1 MATQFIRINDEVGVE
16 ISSDLAE
23 QASLSVG
30 KPVELV
36 SNGKGGLVLVKS
48 SDPAK
53 IRRRK
58 TIEEIVDGIPEGA
71 VTGEYDWGPPQ
82 GVEVW

>member
-53 IRRRK
+53 IRRQK

>member
-1 MATQFIRINDEVGVE
+1 MATQIIRINDEVGVE

-53 IRRRK
+53 IRRQK
-58 TIEEIVDGIPEGA
+58 TIEEIVDGIPEDA

>member
-1 MATQFIRINDEVGVE
+1 MATQVVRINNEVGVE
-16 ISSDLAE
+16 IPSELAE

-36 SNGKGGLVLVKS
+36 SNGKGGLVLIKS
-48 SDPAK
+48 SGAAMLRK
-53 IRRRK
+53 RK
-58 TIEEIVDGIPEGA
+58 TIDEIVDGIPEGA
-71 VTGEYDWGPPQ
+71 VAGEYDWGPPQ